1 MLHHLNNA
9 PYSSGIRGRF
19 APSPSGCMH
28 IGNALAALLAWL
40 QIRSRDGVFILRM
53 EDIDT
58 TRCRPEFAAQII
70 NDLRW
75 LGLDWDEGP
84 DVGGPCGP
92 YVQSQRLK
100 LYEDALNRLQAEGRL
115 YSCYCSRH
123 DILAASAAPHGLAS
137 EGPVYPGTCRSLSPE
152 EAHRR
157 SMTKSPSLRFA
168 VPSGEIS
175 FTDGVAG
182 HRGSS
187 AAAGGDFIVRRA
199 DGIFSYQLA
208 VVVDDALMGITDV
221 LRGADLLDSTPR
233 QLMLFEA
240 LGWKPPRYAHVP
252 LLIGP
257 DGRRLAKRHGGITL
271 AELREAGVAP
281 QMINGWLAWAA
292 GLLPEP
298 DQVSLQEL
306 LPLFE
311 LDRISCKDIVVTSE
325 MLGLLHPSLKQ

>member
-1 MLHHLNNA
+1 MFTDIDPA
-9 PYSSGIRGRF
+9 GSVRGRF
-19 APSPSGCMH
+19 APSPSGNIH
-28 IGNALAALLAWL
+28 IGNALAALMAWL
-40 QIRSRDGVFILRM
+40 QIRSRNGKLVLRM

-58 TRCRPEFAAQII
+58 ARCRPEYARHIVE
-70 NDLRW
+70 DLRW

-84 DVGGPCGP
+84 DVGGPYGP
-92 YVQSQRLK
+92 YVQSERLK
-100 LYEDALNRLQAEGRL
+100 LYEAALDRLKAGGRL
-115 YSCYCSRH
+115 YPCYCSRH
-123 DILAASAAPHGLAS
+123 DILAAAAAPHGLAS
-137 EGPVYPGTCRSLSPE
+137 EGPVYPGTCRHLSPE
-152 EAHRR
+152 EAGRR
-157 SMTKSPSLRFA
+157 SLSKTPSLRFA

-182 HRGSS
+182 NRRIN

-233 QLMLFEA
+233 QLMLYEA
-240 LGWKPPRYAHVP
+240 LGWKPPRFAHVP
-252 LLIGP
+252 LLMDR

-281 QMINGWLAWAA
+281 QTVTGWLAWAA

-298 DQVSLQEL
+298 LQVSPDDLIQSFRLE
-306 LPLFE
+306 
-311 LDRISCKDIVVTSE
+311 RISRDDNVVTPD
-325 MLGLLHPSLKQ
+325 MLGRLHPSLGQQEK